1 MQAPY
6 SKLIFALRVCN
17 SLYAVLLSLEGIQLF
32 TTNVTPKIIQ
42 GPRTLLS
49 FFKDFDTRPSLY
61 KPEEPPTSTHRL
73 WKTEVC
79 SSYPFLGAC
88 YNRESWRRRIQEP
101 FTSSVRSKDCHHYKK
116 GRELGVVACFWKRPW
131 PWEKPQIKLLVFA
144 QLRRLWSPGS
154 HREVMQ
160 ILKSC
165 QKKTNTLPKITNRNN
180 KAGYGS

>member
-1 MQAPY
+1 MILLSRIENNKLSFCTIMCRNRTTSCNASHCSMQAPY

-88 YNRESWRRRIQEP
+88 YNRESRRRRIQEP

-116 GRELGVVACFWKRPW
+116 GRELGVVACF
-131 PWEKPQIKLLVFA
+131 
-144 QLRRLWSPGS
+144 
-154 HREVMQ
+154 
-160 ILKSC
+160 
-165 QKKTNTLPKITNRNN
+165 
-180 KAGYGS
+180 